1 MSDSSRIAFFCRV
14 IEKELQYLKETDSSL
29 FVNGFTKDTASSLPD
44 NPALSEKVEAFVSRF
59 GRLQDTIGDKL
70 LPIVL
75 ELLAEPVGV
84 QIDNLSRAEKIGLIQ
99 SLDEWLTMR
108 KLRNRMVHEYIEDSS
123 LFTEAMIR
131 AHEFVPQLEFTVE
144 KVLAEATKRGWL
156 GEN

>member
-1 MSDSSRIAFFCRV
+1 MSDFSRIAFFTRV
-14 IEKELQYLKETDSSL
+14 LQKELRYLQETDSSL
-29 FVNGFTKDTASSLPD
+29 FESSFTVQRALELPD

-59 GRLQDTIGDKL
+59 GRLQDTLGDKV
-70 LPIVL
+70 LPLVL
-75 ELLAEPVGV
+75 ELMAEPVGV

-144 KVLAEATKRGWL
+144 KVLAETTKRGWL